1 MHVDL
6 AAEFKGNPQAES
18 AAAQIRACVH
28 CGFCNATCPTYE
40 LLKDELD
47 GPRGRIYQI
56 KTVLE
61 GKAPTVKMQKHL
73 DRCLNCLACETT
85 CPSGVRYG
93 RLLDLGRKFVDLK
106 IQRPWPERLLRLG
119 LRTLLP
125 YPNRLAPWV
134 RSALTLQALL
144 PKALASRLPPRSLG
158 AWPAP
163 VHRRRMVVL
172 DGCVQAV
179 LAPQINLAAARLLD
193 RLGISLLRPQGAG
206 CCGAL
211 SYHLGAREEGLEFAR
226 RNLEAWWPY
235 LEQGAEAI
243 VTTASGCGW
252 MIKEYAELL
261 ADDPRYAAKAAKV
274 SALTRDLS
282 QVLMECA
289 NLERLL
295 EVKPGKIAFHSPC
308 TLQHG
313 LRLAGVTEALLQRL
327 GFTLTSVPAAHL
339 CCGSAGAYF
348 LLQPNLAHKLRRAKI
363 QALESG
369 APELIAT
376 ANLGCLLY
384 LKPVAQRPV
393 VHWAELLAS
402 AARI

>member
-179 LAPQINLAAARLLD
+179 LAPQINLAAARPF
-193 RLGISLLRPQGAG
+193 RSARHFASARSRRWLLRRVE
-206 CCGAL
+206 L
-211 SYHLGAREEGLEFAR
+211 S
-226 RNLEAWWPY
+226 
-235 LEQGAEAI
+235 
-243 VTTASGCGW
+243 
-252 MIKEYAELL
+252 
-261 ADDPRYAAKAAKV
+261 
-274 SALTRDLS
+274 
-282 QVLMECA
+282 
-289 NLERLL
+289 
-295 EVKPGKIAFHSPC
+295 
-308 TLQHG
+308 
-313 LRLAGVTEALLQRL
+313 
-327 GFTLTSVPAAHL
+327 
-339 CCGSAGAYF
+339 
-348 LLQPNLAHKLRRAKI
+348 LRR
-363 QALESG
+363 QRRG
-369 APELIAT
+369 A
-376 ANLGCLLY
+376 
-384 LKPVAQRPV
+384 
-393 VHWAELLAS
+393 
-402 AARI
+402 